1 MSSAT
6 ADASARH
13 CPQLGDQNHIAV
25 GTPLNSETET
35 SEPSTAS
42 ITFGVVDCVPLV
54 WILVLSPI
62 ESLQPKS
69 TTGIA
74 TSGNNNFLV
83 KIEGSIL
90 KGYPFPV
97 LATTLARYAM
107 DFFLFSNIT

>member
-1 MSSAT
+1 M
-6 ADASARH
+6 
-13 CPQLGDQNHIAV
+13 AV

-35 SEPSTAS
+35 SEPSTACIS
-42 ITFGVVDCVPLV
+42 FGVVGNVPLV
-54 WILVLSPI
+54 CIPVLSPI

-69 TTGIA
+69 ATDIA
-74 TSGNNNFLV
+74 TSGKRNFFV
-83 KIEGSIL
+83 KIWGSIL

>member
-13 CPQLGDQNHIAV
+13 WPQLGDQNHIAV

-35 SEPSTAS
+35 SEPSTACIS
-42 ITFGVVDCVPLV
+42 FGLIGDVPLV
-54 WILVLSPI
+54 CIPVLSPI
-62 ESLQPKS
+62 ESLQPS
-69 TTGIA
+69 NTTVIA
-74 TSGNNNFLV
+74 KNGSSNFFV
-83 KIEGSIL
+83 KMWGSIL

>member
-1 MSSAT
+1 M
-6 ADASARH
+6 
-13 CPQLGDQNHIAV
+13 AV

-35 SEPSTAS
+35 IEPSTACIS
-42 ITFGVVDCVPLV
+42 FGIVACVPLV
-54 WILVLSPI
+54 WIPVLPLM

-69 TTGIA
+69 KMVKT
-74 TSGNNNFLV
+74 TSGTKFFLV
-83 KIEGSIL
+83 KRWGYIL

>member
-1 MSSAT
+1 M
-6 ADASARH
+6 
-13 CPQLGDQNHIAV
+13 AV
-25 GTPLNSETET
+25 GTPSNLETET

-42 ITFGVVDCVPLV
+42 ISFGVVACVPLV

-69 TTGIA
+69 KTVTRVNE
-74 TSGNNNFLV
+74 SNFFLV
-83 KIEGSIL
+83 KIRGSIL

>member
-13 CPQLGDQNHIAV
+13 WPQLGDQNHIAV
-25 GTPLNSETET
+25 GTLLNSETET

-42 ITFGVVDCVPLV
+42 ISFGIVGDVPLV
-54 WILVLSPI
+54 CIPVLSPI

-69 TTGIA
+69 RPVIA
-74 TSGNNNFLV
+74 TSGSSSFFV
-83 KIEGSIL
+83 KIWGSIL
-90 KGYPFPV
+90 KGYPIPV